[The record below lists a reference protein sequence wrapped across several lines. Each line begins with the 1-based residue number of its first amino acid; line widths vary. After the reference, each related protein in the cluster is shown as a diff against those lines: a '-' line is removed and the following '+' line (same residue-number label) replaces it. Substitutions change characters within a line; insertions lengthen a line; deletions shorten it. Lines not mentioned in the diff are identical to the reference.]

1 MTDSSA
7 PSSWID
13 RTSESLERRWNR
25 LRPTTQDRL
34 VGFSLVGFAG
44 PVLAIA
50 LWLDPDP
57 AGFGTHR
64 QLGLGGC
71 TVLQLTGWPC
81 PMCGMTTCF
90 THMAHGQPIDAVLV
104 QPFGVVLFA
113 STVLLGAVGL
123 AALAGRPYW
132 RPLLAWVMRHE
143 VPVAIGTLVGL
154 SLGWVY
160 KAVDM
165 GLLGLGS

>member
-1 MTDSSA
+1 MTDSSV
-7 PSSWID
+7 SSSLLD
-13 RTSESLERRWNR
+13 RTTALAERRWNA
-25 LRPTTQDRL
+25 LHSGTQDRL
-34 VGFSLVGFAG
+34 VGGALVAFAG

-50 LWLDPDP
+50 MWLDPDP

-90 THMAHGQPIDAVLV
+90 THMAHGQPLDAIVV

-113 STVLLGAVGL
+113 ATVLLGGVGIS
-123 AALAGRPYW
+123 ALAGRPYW
-132 RPLLAWVMRHE
+132 RNLLALVMRHE
-143 VPVAIGTLVGL
+143 VAVAVATLLGL

-165 GLLGLGS
+165 GLLTLGT